1 MSGPLLAPTPM
12 SDSVRP
18 SRGEVWLA
26 SLNPT
31 RGHEQAGVRP
41 VVVVSED
48 TFNHGPAGLVVIV
61 PMTTT
66 WRGIFLHVRVNPPE
80 GGLHRQS
87 VIKCEDIRSIST
99 ERLIEQWG
107 LLSSATLAVVEDR
120 LRILLR
126 L

>member
-1 MSGPLLAPTPM
+1 MAPAPM
-12 SDSVRP
+12 SDGVRP
-18 SRGEVWLA
+18 ARGEVWLA

-66 WRGIFLHVRVNPPE
+66 WRGILLHILVNPPE
-80 GGLHRQS
+80 GGLRRQR
-87 VIKCEDIRSIST
+87 VIKCEDIRSISL

-107 LLSSATLAVVEDR
+107 RLSAATMAVVEDR
-120 LRILLR
+120 LRILLQ